1 MVMYVDSTYI
11 GQMELGMAK
20 KTFHGL
26 GTLQSEVMEIVW
38 QRGEATVAAV
48 VEAISKRRVVA
59 YTTVLVAMQKLAQK
73 GWLKHRAAGRAY
85 VYTPART
92 REQASGG
99 VLKDLLQSAFGGD
112 PRLLVSQLLD
122 SKPMSREQLD
132 DLRRLI
138 DERRKAQRD

>member
-1 MVMYVDSTYI
+1 
-11 GQMELGMAK
+11 MAK

-85 VYTPART
+85 VYSPART

>member
-1 MVMYVDSTYI
+1 
-11 GQMELGMAK
+11 MAK

-48 VEAISKRRVVA
+48 VEAISKRRTVA

-99 VLKDLLQSAFGGD
+99 VRFDLAE
-112 PRLLVSQLLD
+112 VT
-122 SKPMSREQLD
+122 
-132 DLRRLI
+132 LRGAHL
-138 DERRKAQRD
+138 AQV

>member
-73 GWLKHRAAGRAY
+73 GWLKHRAEGRAY

>member
-85 VYTPART
+85 VYSPART